1 MLVLTRQIEQEIVI
15 GDTIR
20 IKVLGIT
27 GNQVRLGIEAPAEV
41 AILRRE
47 LCDEVSREN
56 QNAAEVSSQAFAEL
70 LTRRRR
76 L

>member
-20 IKVLGIT
+20 IKVLGLT

-41 AILRRE
+41 TILRRE

-56 QNAAEVSSQAFAEL
+56 QNAAEVSPQAFAEL